1 MKKTCIGIII
11 AAFCLLA
18 VNASAYEH
26 VMPSEAYDMVVNE
39 GAYIIDVRTQAEWL
53 WVGHPGTNNQG
64 EGSAL
69 EGHVLNISLGIYKNK
84 KYRKTSELAE
94 NRRFVRD
101 AQKLL
106 AYDDIIITMCR
117 SGGRSIFAAIAL
129 EEAGFTN
136 VYNIKTG
143 FEGSSDDN
151 GYRSVNGWKNDGLPY
166 NYSDTGMYT
175 R

>member
-1 MKKTCIGIII
+1 M
-11 AAFCLLA
+11 
-18 VNASAYEH
+18 
-26 VMPSEAYDMVVNE
+26 
-39 GAYIIDVRTQAEWL
+39 
-53 WVGHPGTNNQG
+53 
-64 EGSAL
+64 
-69 EGHVLNISLGIYKNK
+69 
-84 KYRKTSELAE
+84 LAE
-94 NRRFVRD
+94 NRRFAKDV
-101 AQKLL
+101 QKLL
-106 AYDDIIITMCR
+106 AYDDTIITLCR

-129 EEAGFTN
+129 EEASFTN